1 MHRGKEPHK
10 LGALRQ
16 TWSSLPSWVRRQQRH
31 LSNNEQVYS
40 EHAIIWPFSR
50 FSSLISGD
58 KGEGPVSG
66 GASILY
72 FGEIRSLRI
81 KLLLFVL
88 LELPRASGSSMSASS
103 NSRRVERGGCAVT

>member
-16 TWSSLPSWVRRQQRH
+16 TWSSLPSWVRSQQRH

-66 GASILY
+66 G
-72 FGEIRSLRI
+72 GEYP
-81 KLLLFVL
+81 LF
-88 LELPRASGSSMSASS
+88 
-103 NSRRVERGGCAVT
+103 RRDPEPTHKALAFCLT